1 MIAVCFMITDGNHVR
16 ELRGSFDAGATVLD
30 ALETLRA
37 VQADQAGNQSPQAWS
52 HSPVPAYRHS
62 CHHGSCGTCG
72 AIINGL
78 EGLMCLTR
86 LGELALPRPHVPG
99 GPKIEPDLAG
109 DGSVIVC
116 LEPIRRGS
124 LIAGIA
130 ARPTQAL
137 AGIPADL
144 PYLMPLETG
153 KADGKADLPGDPTR
167 PAPEKGA
174 DGLPP
179 AAGVPPSRAR
189 FEACIECGLCSS
201 SCPVSV
207 PFMGP
212 AALAALNRQRQ
223 KIPGTGDAML
233 ALAGTPDGAAAC
245 ERHLACS
252 RVCPQEVYPGKHIQ
266 LLKNALGIKP
276 RTAP

>member
-1 MIAVCFMITDGNHVR
+1 MIDIRFMIRDGTQIR
-16 ELRGSFDAGATVLD
+16 ELHGSFDAGSTVLD
-30 ALETLRA
+30 ALETLRG
-37 VQADQAGNQSPQAWS
+37 Q
-52 HSPVPAYRHS
+52 SPVPAYRHS

-86 LGELALPRPHVPG
+86 LGELALPRPRIPG
-99 GPKIEPDLAG
+99 GPKIDPELDA
-109 DGSVIVC
+109 DGLVTVR
-116 LEPIRRGS
+116 LEPICRGS

-137 AGIPADL
+137 ADIPADL
-144 PYLMPLETG
+144 PYLMQLETA

-179 AAGVPPSRAR
+179 AVGVPPARVR

-201 SCPVSV
+201 SCPVTVS
-207 PFMGP
+207 FMGP
-212 AALAALNRQRQ
+212 ASLAAMNRQRQ
-223 KIPGTGDAML
+223 KHPETSEAML
-233 ALAGTPDGAAAC
+233 GLAGTPDGAVAC
-245 ERHLACS
+245 KRHLACS
-252 RVCPQEVYPGKHIQ
+252 RVCPQAVYPGKHIQ
-266 LLKNALGIKP
+266 LLKNALGG
-276 RTAP
+276 RV